1 MTLFQLS
8 WNYSLPVTWID
19 HHKKY
24 FSSRLNKNNDFIW
37 TMKIVYQ
44 KREWYVPGLGI
55 RLRPLFKNFDRT
67 PSALKKSAVWIRPLE
82 KLRIRPTSA
91 NVHRVRFRPPPS
103 LYWNLALRIYYWLRL
118 NVFISVRKWTLFLTF
133 LKISKIFA
141 PDVNDLFLKI
151 LTVKQMIQPTLKQAI
166 TTHFLSLS
174 PFRNSTWLPCSEIF
188 QLIQKWHK
196 VTNFDTII
204 YPFHGFIT
212 RINFKHSFDSRQK
225 PNNFIRSK

>member
-1 MTLFQLS
+1 MLRNFQYLGSVRTGRSPARRSVDTCVDLWFIGYEMLKWGFKVKSNMTL
-8 WNYSLPVTWID
+8 
-19 HHKKY
+19 
-24 FSSRLNKNNDFIW
+24 
-37 TMKIVYQ
+37 
-44 KREWYVPGLGI
+44 
-55 RLRPLFKNFDRT
+55 
-67 PSALKKSAVWIRPLE
+67 
-82 KLRIRPTSA
+82 
-91 NVHRVRFRPPPS
+91 RFH
-103 LYWNLALRIYYWLRL
+103 YWLRL

-196 VTNFDTII
+196 VTYFDTII

-225 PNNFIRSK
+225 RRNETIS

>member
-141 PDVNDLFLKI
+141 PDVNDLFFENI
-151 LTVKQMIQPTLKQAI
+151 NRQA
-166 TTHFLSLS
+166 
-174 PFRNSTWLPCSEIF
+174 NDSTNP
-188 QLIQKWHK
+188 K
-196 VTNFDTII
+196 TGDN
-204 YPFHGFIT
+204 
-212 RINFKHSFDSRQK
+212 HSFS
-225 PNNFIRSK
+225 FIEPF

>member
-1 MTLFQLS
+1 MDLCNEKWGFQVKSNMTL
-8 WNYSLPVTWID
+8 
-19 HHKKY
+19 
-24 FSSRLNKNNDFIW
+24 
-37 TMKIVYQ
+37 
-44 KREWYVPGLGI
+44 
-55 RLRPLFKNFDRT
+55 
-67 PSALKKSAVWIRPLE
+67 
-82 KLRIRPTSA
+82 RI
-91 NVHRVRFRPPPS
+91 H
-103 LYWNLALRIYYWLRL
+103 YWLRL

-196 VTNFDTII
+196 VTHFDTII
-204 YPFHGFIT
+204 YPFHGYIT

-225 PNNFIRSK
+225 LKTKQFHNIKFCKVFSWILKWTSPHRKAYILGGKS